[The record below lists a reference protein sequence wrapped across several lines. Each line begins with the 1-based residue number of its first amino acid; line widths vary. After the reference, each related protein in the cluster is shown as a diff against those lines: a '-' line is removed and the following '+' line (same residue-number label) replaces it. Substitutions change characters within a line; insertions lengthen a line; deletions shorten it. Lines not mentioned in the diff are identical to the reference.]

1 MTAILALINGLITA
15 ELGLLHLY
23 WATGG
28 QWGIAQA
35 VPTDESGKRVLNTSS
50 LACIVVGL
58 GLLGFAL
65 YYFSIGFGFSL
76 QLPFGKEKW
85 GIWVLAFIFT
95 ARAVGDF
102 RYVGFFKKLK
112 NTEFGRLDTRWYAPL
127 CLWLGMTSAVIGLQK
142 VGLKLF

>member
-1 MTAILALINGLITA
+1 MTATLALLNGFIMVA
-15 ELGLLHLY
+15 LGVLHLY
-23 WATGG
+23 WAAGG

-35 VPTDESGKRVLNTSS
+35 VPTDESGKRLLNTSP

-76 QLPFGKEKW
+76 HLPFGKEKW

-102 RYVGFFKKLK
+102 RYAGFFKKLK
-112 NTEFGRLDTRWYAPL
+112 NTEFGRLDTKWYAPL
-127 CLWLGMTSAVIGLQK
+127 CLYLGISSLLISI
-142 VGLKLF
+142 FR

>member
-1 MTAILALINGLITA
+1 MTTLLSLINGFIMTA
-15 ELGLLHLY
+15 LGILHLC
-23 WATGG
+23 WAVGG
-28 QWGIAQA
+28 QWKLAQA
-35 VPTDESGKRVLNTSS
+35 VPTNESGKRVLNTSP

-102 RYVGFFKKLK
+102 RYVGFFKKMK

-127 CLWLGMTSAVIGLQK
+127 CLWLGMTSAAIAFRL
-142 VGLKLF
+142 